1 MYEKDLFTNCSSSQ
15 KLVRVFRGDI
25 PRVMPSCVLD
35 LCTSLCVQQEEKREK
50 DLKEKEKKK
59 EEKEGKKVKVK
70 DKEKKK
76 SKHGRMDLKPAP
88 PPTSEHFLPQVFF
101 VFCFWY
107 FISLSFPPGQSG
119 LGSF

>member
-1 MYEKDLFTNCSSSQ
+1 MYEKDLFTNCLSSQ

-88 PPTSEHFLPQVFF
+88 PPTSEHFLPQVFLF
-101 VFCFWY
+101 VFWY

>member
-1 MYEKDLFTNCSSSQ
+1 
-15 KLVRVFRGDI
+15 
-25 PRVMPSCVLD
+25 MPSCVLD
-35 LCTSLCVQQEEKREK
+35 LCTSSCVQQEEKREK

-88 PPTSEHFLPQVFF
+88 PPTSEHFLPQVFSF
-101 VFCFWY
+101 YFN
-107 FISLSFPPGQSG
+107 FISLSFSPGQSG
-119 LGSF
+119 LGSFWKFGETEAPFFKPGKVMMMMLIAFT